1 MTTFNWP
8 LSGGGAGQASSMA
21 IYAGFNGQTPGC
33 VMGLSPAQAGY
44 MEGRT
49 VEWKAE
55 NQLYDATAAGLVVS
69 TDNWAPMSW

>member
-1 MTTFNWP
+1 
-8 LSGGGAGQASSMA
+8 
-21 IYAGFNGQTPGC
+21 
-33 VMGLSPAQAGY
+33 MGLSPAQAGY